1 MTSPKPITNNNA
13 FGELL
18 EQLRDEPVVALDTEF
33 HRERTYFPKVALLQ
47 LAWRDQVAIVDP
59 LAVDLEPFADILD
72 SDATIVIHASSQ
84 DLEVLARSCGTTPR
98 NLFDTQVA
106 AGFLGM
112 SNPSL
117 ASLVEAH
124 FGVHLPKAS
133 RLTDWLQRPL
143 SNAQLTYAASDVLYL
158 IELRE
163 REIAELKSRGRLPW
177 AEDEFQ
183 SLLNKVQVS
192 RTPETAWRKIKEA
205 KHLRGKARDIARS
218 VAAWRERRAIES
230 DQPARFV
237 LPDLAVVAIAQ
248 KAPTTP
254 SELANIR
261 GLDERHRR
269 GDYAI
274 EITAAVREGQET
286 PIEVTRRP
294 VSNGE
299 ISKELRPAVALVS
312 SWISQLAH
320 DEGIDTA
327 ILATRSDLEA
337 LLRGDED
344 ARLAF
349 GWRAEMVGEPI
360 RRLISGQASL
370 AFGQNGRLALEERS
384 GRPVLH

>member
-1 MTSPKPITNNNA
+1 MTSFKPITNNQA
-13 FGELL
+13 FGELI
-18 EQLRDEPVVALDTEF
+18 EELRDEPVVALDTEF

-47 LAWRDQVAIVDP
+47 LAWRDQVAIIDP
-59 LAVDLEPFADILD
+59 LAVDLEPFGEVLD
-72 SDATIVIHASSQ
+72 SQATIVIHASSQ
-84 DLEVLARSCGTTPR
+84 DLEVLSRSCGTTPR
-98 NLFDTQVA
+98 NLFDTQIA

-117 ASLVEAH
+117 ASLVEVH

-143 SNAQLTYAASDVLYL
+143 TEAQLSYAASDVLYL
-158 IELRE
+158 VELHE
-163 REIAELKSRGRLPW
+163 REISQLDSLGRLGW
-177 AEDEFQ
+177 AEDECNT
-183 SLLNKVQVS
+183 LLGKVQTT
-192 RTPETAWRKIKEA
+192 RPPETAWQKIKEA
-205 KHLRGKARDIARS
+205 RHLRGKAHDIARS

-261 GLDERHRR
+261 GLDDRHRR

-274 EITAAVREGQET
+274 EITQAVREGQQT
-286 PIEVTRRP
+286 PFEVTRRP
-294 VSNGE
+294 ISNGE
-299 ISKELRPAVALVS
+299 LSKELRPAVSLVS
-312 SWISQLAH
+312 SWISQLAR

-344 ARLAF
+344 ARLAV

-360 RRLISGQASL
+360 RRLISGEASL
-370 AFGQNGRLALEERS
+370 AFSANGRLALEERS
-384 GRPVLH
+384 GRPVSH